1 MKRSAVLVP
10 NVSDGVQRSSLSFQH
25 PLESAN
31 KTDPK
36 SIAVNVN
43 VAVGVDCDEKSLKAP
58 NSNTNTI
65 NTNINDN
72 RMTEDLQNNNND
84 YFDAIDYL
92 EGISS
97 SLKVAVRLRPFLQ
110 SEIDSG
116 NDIMAIDMKGNTVRI
131 FNSDNENYNK
141 LEFGFDM
148 CLNSSDRDLF
158 DYADQDTVYRKM
170 GEPLLDRSLEGYNV
184 CLFAYGQTGS
194 GKSYTMM
201 GSEAIPGI
209 IPRFVNELYKKIIS
223 LNDIII
229 NVEVSYLEIY
239 NEKIYDLLSDHKNYN
254 KKILRVREHPQTGP
268 YVEDLTIHVVNT
280 YEEIMDFLF
289 SGKRRRATA
298 STAAND
304 ESSRSHSIFTIFLS
318 QLKKSDEYL
327 MDKSSSCTSKIN
339 LVDLAGSERVGI
351 CGTSGERLKEGTLIN
366 KSLLTLGKVISQ
378 LAENGINNK
387 SVYVPYRDSVLT
399 WLLKES
405 LGGNSRTSMIA
416 TISPAKC
423 NLEETLSTLR
433 YAAIARR
440 IVNFVRINEDPK
452 AKKIRELMEEI
463 AILKKQQ
470 ISNANKL
477 KTNFLNKDQM
487 TETCCE
493 KIQTFSKTTS
503 TSFIL
508 RENQTQFDLLR
519 TNILEEQQ
527 RSLLNEMRKQKQY
540 SNIPDNIPEKS
551 KSELLKQIHD
561 LFEDVLNKNTF
572 ESEETVDEST
582 LIANTSDSSNALQNE
597 ESEWN

>member
-1 MKRSAVLVP
+1 VP
-10 NVSDGVQRSSLSFQH
+10 NASDGVHRSSLSFQH
-25 PLESAN
+25 PLESVN

-43 VAVGVDCDEKSLKAP
+43 VAVGVDCNEKSLKDP

-65 NTNINDN
+65 NANINDN

-84 YFDAIDYL
+84 YFDAVDYSD
-92 EGISS
+92 GISS

-116 NDIMAIDMKGNTVRI
+116 NDIMVIDMKGNTVRVI
-131 FNSDNENYNK
+131 NSDNENYNK
-141 LEFGFDM
+141 LEFGFDV

-194 GKSYTMM
+194 GKSHTMM

-209 IPRFVNELYKKIIS
+209 IPRFANELYKRIIC
-223 LNDIII
+223 LNDVMI

-239 NEKIYDLLSDHKNYN
+239 NEKIYDLLSDYKNSN

-280 YEEIMDFLF
+280 FEELMDLLF

-318 QLKKSDEYL
+318 QLKKSDDYL

-423 NLEETLSTLR
+423 HLEETLSTLR

-463 AILKKQQ
+463 AILKKQH

-477 KTNFLNKDQM
+477 FSQNTIIPNKDQM
-487 TETCCE
+487 TETCCQ
-493 KIQTFSKTTS
+493 KIETFSKTTS

-540 SNIPDNIPEKS
+540 SNIPNDIPQKS
-551 KSELLKQIHD
+551 KSQLLKQIHD
-561 LFEDVLNKNTF
+561 LFEDVLNKDTF
-572 ESEETVDEST
+572 ESEETTDEST
-582 LIANTSDSSNALQNE
+582 LIANTSDTSDTNALQSE
-597 ESEWN
+597 ESDWN